1 MRKAATRYTKPK
13 KEGGAYEEG
22 TTATR
27 KGKKMKEKKTEP
39 EGCVVLKVS
48 QEQLEEAIA
57 GLQQLKPIIT
67 QQVIAGNKKMGSSKE
82 QTEADVKEM
91 TGHFDTAI
99 TAMYMLLNEIY
110 EATEH

>member
-1 MRKAATRYTKPK
+1 M
-13 KEGGAYEEG
+13 
-22 TTATR
+22 
-27 KGKKMKEKKTEP
+27 
-39 EGCVVLKVS
+39 
-48 QEQLEEAIA
+48 
-57 GLQQLKPIIT
+57 QQLKPIIT
-67 QQVIAGNKKMGSSKE
+67 QQVIAGNKKMGSNKE